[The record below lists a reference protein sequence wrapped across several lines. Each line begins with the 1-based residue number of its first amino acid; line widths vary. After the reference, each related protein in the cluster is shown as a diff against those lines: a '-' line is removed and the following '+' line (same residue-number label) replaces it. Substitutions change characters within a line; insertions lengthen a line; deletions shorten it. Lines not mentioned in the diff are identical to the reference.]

1 MDARQAF
8 REVRQAIRE
17 GATEKA
23 WGLLGTD
30 SEVRNMVTPFGTW
43 LHAAADFGNLTLA
56 QRLVNLGADVNQRS
70 GIFGGAAINMAA
82 SKGHTEMVRY
92 LLSEGAELD
101 VGEPE
106 RNPLFSAIYGGH
118 LEIVRLLVEA
128 GIDWRVKYTGE
139 NMKGMDALA
148 FARERG
154 QGDIAAYLAAL

>member
-1 MDARQAF
+1 
-8 REVRQAIRE
+8 
-17 GATEKA
+17 
-23 WGLLGTD
+23 
-30 SEVRNMVTPFGTW
+30 MVTPFGTW

-56 QRLVNLGADVNQRS
+56 QRLVDLGADVNQRS
-70 GIFGGAAINMAA
+70 GTFGGAAINLAA
-82 SKGHTEMVRY
+82 AKGHAAVVCY
-92 LLSEGAELD
+92 LMSKGAELD

-118 LEIVRLLVEA
+118 LEIVRLLIEA

-154 QGDIAAYLAAL
+154 QSDIAAYLAAL

>member
-23 WGLLGTD
+23 WTLLATD

-43 LHAAADFGNLTLA
+43 LHVAADFGNLTLA
-56 QRLVNLGADVNQRS
+56 RRLVKIGADVNQRS
-70 GIFGGAAINMAA
+70 GIFGGTAINLAA
-82 SKGHTEMVRY
+82 STGHAEVVRY

-128 GIDWRVKYTGE
+128 DIDWRVKYTGE
-139 NMKGMDALA
+139 NMKGMDALG

-154 QGDIAAYLAAL
+154 QDNIAMYLAAL